1 MRALSSAVLLVLMLG
16 SCGLKA
22 PIYIPKDPLLCLGC
36 FGNKEKSKVE
46 GQKKTLDKEKP
57 KVEGQ
62 EEPIDKEKFKYI
74 PKIKGQKN

>member
-1 MRALSSAVLLVLMLG
+1 MRTLSSAFLLILMLG

-22 PIYIPKDPLLCLGC
+22 PIYIPKDPKLCLGC
-36 FGNKEKSKVE
+36 SSNKEESKVE
-46 GQKKTLDKEKP
+46 RQKKPLDKEES

-74 PKIKGQKN
+74 PKVKGQKN

>member
-36 FGNKEKSKVE
+36 FGNKEKSKAE
-46 GQKKTLDKEKP
+46 GQKKMLDKEKP

>member
-46 GQKKTLDKEKP
+46 GQKKTLD
-57 KVEGQ
+57 
-62 EEPIDKEKFKYI
+62 EPIDKEKFKYI
-74 PKIKGQKN
+74 PKVKGQKN

>member
-1 MRALSSAVLLVLMLG
+1 MRTLSSAVFLVLMLG

-22 PIYIPKDPLLCLGC
+22 PIYIPKDPKLCLGC
-36 FGNKEKSKVE
+36 SSNKEESKVE
-46 GQKKTLDKEKP
+46 RQKKPLDKEES

-74 PKIKGQKN
+74 PKVKGQKN